1 MRKRYHTHHEWL
13 HGRVVGLIGRQPLV
27 KAEDRAAA
35 FWEMTL
41 DGIDEARLKKA
52 LTKLFGKEEGEML
65 LRLGRSK
72 QVKVIAKAEVER
84 MVCRF
89 EQKVAEVVRG
99 PEDRLEATSL
109 ELEEHPYSEAVTLHE
124 GTETFHKVDG
134 LICFTGRVTA
144 YRTDGSRNTVT
155 IFARWI
161 SHPFWQYSFSVS

>member
-13 HGRVVGLIGRQPLV
+13 HGRVVGLIGRQLLV

-35 FWEMTL
+35 FWEMAI

-52 LTKLFGKEEGEML
+52 LTNLFGKAEGEKL

-72 QVKVIAKAEVER
+72 QVKQMAKAEVR
-84 MVCRF
+84 RLVRRF
-89 EQKVAEVVRG
+89 EEKVAEIVQG
-99 PEDRLEATSL
+99 PEDRLEATCL

-124 GTETFHKVDG
+124 GNETFHKVDG

-144 YRTDGSRNTVT
+144 YHKAGTETTVS